1 MAKEILIVD
10 DESDIRMLTAGILE
24 DEGYQTRQADGS
36 ETALVSVENRR
47 PDLVLLDI
55 WLQGSKLDGLQILRR
70 IKKHHTEIP
79 VLMMSGHGTVE
90 TAVAAI
96 KDGAYDFIEKPF
108 KTDRLLLV
116 VDRAIEAAELRREN
130 VELRFR
136 AGPETN
142 LIGASRGI
150 RDIRQIIEQ
159 TAPTNSRVLISG
171 PAGCGKEVVAR
182 ALHAGSLR
190 ASGPFEI
197 LNCASLSP
205 ERTEGELLG
214 VESQDGKVANGS
226 RVGTIES
233 AHNGTLLLDEVSDLP
248 LEVQGKLVRILQD
261 QAFQRIG
268 GNSTVEVNVRF
279 IATTSRHLEHE
290 IAAGRFREDLFYRLN
305 VVPIEVPPLRSR
317 REDLQDLADH
327 FLRRSCEMS
336 GQPIRSFAPD
346 AIAALQT
353 YEWPGN
359 VRELKNIVERMMIL
373 SASEPGEEVTAAAL
387 PSAIHGAR
395 SDPSATDWQVEVIGM
410 SLREARESFE
420 KHYLFRQL
428 QRFEG
433 NVSKTAEFI
442 GMERSALHRKLK
454 SLAVS
459 IPEKLT
465 DT

>member
-10 DESDIRMLTAGILE
+10 DETDIRMLTAGILE
-24 DEGYQTRQADGS
+24 DEGYQTRQAGGS
-36 ETALVSVENRR
+36 KAALTSVEYRR

-55 WLQGSKLDGLQILRR
+55 WLQGSELDGLQILRR
-70 IKKHHTEIP
+70 IKEHHTEIP

-108 KTDRLLLV
+108 KADRLLLAV
-116 VDRAIEAAELRREN
+116 NRAIEASELRREN
-130 VELRFR
+130 LELRFR
-136 AGPETN
+136 AGPETD
-142 LIGASRGI
+142 LIGASRAI
-150 RDIRQIIEQ
+150 RDIRQIIERA
-159 TAPTNSRVLISG
+159 APTNSRVLISG

-182 ALHAGSLR
+182 ALHAVSLR
-190 ASGPFEI
+190 ASGPFEV
-197 LNCASLSP
+197 LNCTSLSP
-205 ERTEGELLG
+205 EHTEGELFG
-214 VESQDGKVANGS
+214 VEFQDGDVVGGS

-248 LEVQGKLVRILQD
+248 LELQGKLVRILQD

-268 GNSTVEVNVRF
+268 SNSTVEVNVRF

-317 REDLQDLADH
+317 REDLPDLADH
-327 FLRRSCEMS
+327 FLRRSCEIS

-346 AIAALQT
+346 AVAALQN

-373 SASEPGEEVTAAAL
+373 STSEPGKVVTAAAL
-387 PSAIHGAR
+387 PSAIHGTE
-395 SDPSATDWQVEVIGM
+395 SDTSTTDWQAEVMGM

-420 KHYLFRQL
+420 KYYLSCHL

-433 NVSKTAEFI
+433 NISKTAEFI

-459 IPEKLT
+459 IQEKLIGT
-465 DT
+465 